1 MLYYYNRDGRFQKE
15 SSKEYKTEKGAV
27 DKLEKEGVGA
37 VFDETGKLV
46 TELKKEPEGTDNG
59 QEPEGADNGQEPE
72 GADNGQE
79 PEGADNGQ
87 EPEGTDNGQEPE
99 GADNGQE
106 PEGADNGQ
114 EPEGADN
121 GQEPEGTDNGQEP
134 EGADDEQE
142 FDVYTTC
149 DSLKIRS
156 GAGQH
161 YKKVGA
167 IIENA
172 ADKKPHTIVEVKNGW
187 GKLKSGAGWIS
198 LAFTK
203 KVGQ

>member
-46 TELKKEPEGTDNG
+46 TELKKEPEG
-59 QEPEGADNGQEPE
+59 ADS
-72 GADNGQE
+72 
-79 PEGADNGQ
+79 
-87 EPEGTDNGQEPE
+87 
-99 GADNGQE
+99 
-106 PEGADNGQ
+106 
-114 EPEGADN
+114 

-198 LAFTK
+198 IAFTK

>member
-46 TELKKEPEGTDNG
+46 TELKK
-59 QEPEGADNGQEPE
+59 
-72 GADNGQE
+72 
-79 PEGADNGQ
+79 